1 MLVFI
6 MSKCTLG
13 ICDPLTPLFMHYLL
27 LVDSLLDALIP
38 C

>member
-13 ICDPLTPLFMHYLL
+13 ICDPLTPFMHYLL
-27 LVDSLLDALIP
+27 IVDSLLDALIP